1 MLQHCICRA
10 LVRLQARQG
19 LQLEEP
25 RQKVKEEL
33 HREAE
38 ERHALARCVLVRLPA
53 FRDLSQE
60 QVVSNS
66 LS

>member
-1 MLQHCICRA
+1 
-10 LVRLQARQG
+10 VRLQARQG

-60 QVVSNS
+60 QVVSI
-66 LS
+66 LICFV